1 MEGKIATVIGAT
13 GLIGGHLVDILGNDE
28 AFSKVRVLVRRD
40 VTYANTKIEV
50 RVIDFSD
57 EIAFRDGIK
66 GSDAVFCAVGTT
78 QKKVGGNRKEY
89 RKVDYDIPVN
99 AARFC
104 YETGCPV
111 FLVVS
116 SVGASSSVKNF
127 YLRLKGEM
135 EEAVRKTN
143 VVSISVFRPSML
155 VGERKEHRFGED
167 SAKFLSLLFSFMIP
181 EKYKPVQAFEVANAM
196 IEAAKLKK
204 PGFHIYHYREIKTF
218 ISR

>member
-1 MEGKIATVIGAT
+1 MEGKTAAIIGAT
-13 GLIGGHLVDILGNDE
+13 GLIGGHLVDILGNHE
-28 AFSKVRVLVRRD
+28 AFSKVRVLVRRA
-40 VTYANTKIEV
+40 VTFADPDIDV

-57 EIAFRDGIK
+57 EDDFREGIA

-89 RKVDYDIPVN
+89 RKVDFDIPVN

-104 YETGCPV
+104 YETGCKN

-116 SVGASSSVKNF
+116 SVGASSTARNF

-135 EEAVRKTN
+135 EDAVRKTN
-143 VVSISVFRPSML
+143 VSSISVFRPSML

-167 SAKFLSLLFSFMIP
+167 SAKFLSLMFSFMIP
-181 EKYKPVQAFEVANAM
+181 EKYKPVDAFEVAKAM
-196 IEAAKLKK
+196 AEISLKDK
-204 PGFHIYHYREIKTF
+204 PGFHVYHYKEIKSF
-218 ISR
+218 FS

>member
-1 MEGKIATVIGAT
+1 MEGKTATVIGAT
-13 GLIGGHLVDILGNDE
+13 GLIGGHLVDILSNDKT
-28 AFSKVRVLVRRD
+28 FSKIRVLVRRD
-40 VTYANTKIEV
+40 VTYADSKIEV
-50 RVIDFSD
+50 RLIDFSD
-57 EIAFRDGIK
+57 EDAFRSGIA

-104 YETGCPV
+104 AETGCPA

-116 SVGASSSVKNF
+116 SVGASSSGRNF

-135 EEAVRKTN
+135 EEGVRKTS
-143 VVSISVFRPSML
+143 VESISVFRPSML
-155 VGERKEHRFGED
+155 TGERKENRFGED

-181 EKYKPVQAFEVANAM
+181 EKYKPVQAFEVAKAM
-196 IEAAKLKK
+196 TEAARLKK
-204 PGFHIYHYREIKTF
+204 PGFKIYHYKEIKSHF
-218 ISR
+218 S